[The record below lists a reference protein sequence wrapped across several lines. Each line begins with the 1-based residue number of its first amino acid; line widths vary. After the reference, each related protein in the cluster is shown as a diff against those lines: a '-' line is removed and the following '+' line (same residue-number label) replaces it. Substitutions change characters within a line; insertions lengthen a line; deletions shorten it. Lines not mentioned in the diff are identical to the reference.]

1 VATAVVVT
9 LLVLLAVGIVLNQLL
24 RLRKW
29 LKRPPSREAPGP
41 PDVRPW
47 VALLRRRQPKLLP
60 RPRLSS
66 RPVTRVVGVGL
77 FGSALHPDPHKRS
90 PTSRAPARTARTPS
104 KS

>member
-1 VATAVVVT
+1 MATAVVVT

-29 LKRPPSREAPGP
+29 LKRPPSREVPGP
-41 PDVRPW
+41 PDVRPR

-66 RPVTRVVGVGL
+66 RPATFMGIWVEG
-77 FGSALHPDPHKRS
+77 
-90 PTSRAPARTARTPS
+90 RTEEANADQAKSDLKGAGENS
-104 KS
+104 KDAVNK